1 MLPWS
6 LWAENIFSVFEVRNY
21 PSIYDFGLEVSPL
34 KCDLGSQASPLQ
46 HELGSGSSRYRRYVS
61 RMTRTENFLSQNFS
75 KFFWKP
81 LFSTI
86 HHSCYPDHY
95 AWAEIIFFE
104 LVRNENFD
112 YVINENCPIC
122 ITKIGKKWKFWLRNQ
137 RPNPPPP
144 PPPVITRK
152 HLETPPPSA
161 DYVICERPLVAWPR
175 VMIFVW
181 WSLNSESCQF
191 FLSLW
196 LFFIES

>member
-6 LWAENIFSVFEVRNY
+6 LWPENIFSVFEVRNY

-86 HHSCYPDHY
+86 HALLVLPWSL
-95 AWAEIIFFE
+95 WAEIIFFE
-104 LVRNENFD
+104 LAKNENFD

-122 ITKIGKKWKFWLRNQ
+122 ITKIGKKWKFWLRT
-137 RPNPPPP
+137 PPPP
-144 PPPVITRK
+144 PPRNQP
-152 HLETPPPSA
+152 
-161 DYVICERPLVAWPR
+161 
-175 VMIFVW
+175 
-181 WSLNSESCQF
+181 
-191 FLSLW
+191 
-196 LFFIES
+196 